1 MPPTPTA
8 TVRDLVDGARRICVL
23 TGAGMSAESGIATFR
38 DAQVGLWAQYD
49 PTELASPQAWAAD
62 PELVWGWYRWRTRLV
77 ARAHPNDGHRALA
90 RFAQRRLVEIV
101 TQNVDDLHERAGSE
115 VLSHLHGSL
124 FANRCERCQA
134 PEDRPDAPPDLD
146 EPDGATASP
155 QRVPPPRCH
164 RCGAAVRPGVVWF
177 GEALPVDALERA
189 AEAVTSA
196 DLVLVVGTSGMVY
209 PAAGLPGLAQN
220 AGVPVVE
227 INPQPTALS
236 GLVDHVCRGSAA
248 TVLPEVLG

>member
-1 MPPTPTA
+1 
-8 TVRDLVDGARRICVL
+8 
-23 TGAGMSAESGIATFR
+23 
-38 DAQVGLWAQYD
+38 
-49 PTELASPQAWAAD
+49 
-62 PELVWGWYRWRTRLV
+62 
-77 ARAHPNDGHRALA
+77 
-90 RFAQRRLVEIV
+90 
-101 TQNVDDLHERAGSE
+101 
-115 VLSHLHGSL
+115 
-124 FANRCERCQA
+124 
-134 PEDRPDAPPDLD
+134 
-146 EPDGATASP
+146 
-155 QRVPPPRCH
+155 
-164 RCGAAVRPGVVWF
+164 VVWF